1 MPKSS
6 KTSKAEDDNRYVR
19 RRTNSSMQQ
28 SSWGKIE
35 TYGIDKVYGGEGAP
49 AHEEYM
55 DKLQDPRWHAF
66 TDLVKSRRATCQKC
80 DDSMHLQVHHVRY
93 LPGLEPWE
101 YPLSEVLLLCVDCHE
116 SIHQITPTQVVLKSA
131 KFKNAPLPAP
141 ANAIS
146 RRASIPLNL
155 VALMEVVNQVVSVEG
170 TVDEIRSSSNGNTYI
185 SMGGKYPQAI
195 LTIVIFSNCISRF
208 GNLGKLVSKKIRV
221 NGPIHDYRGSF
232 QLVAHTASQLETIY
246 SD

>member
-1 MPKSS
+1 
-6 KTSKAEDDNRYVR
+6 
-19 RRTNSSMQQ
+19 MQQ

-49 AHEEYM
+49 THEEYM

-66 TDLVKSRRATCQKC
+66 TDLVKRRRVTCQKC
-80 DDSMHLQVHHVRY
+80 DDSMHLQVHHIRY

-101 YPLSEVLLLCVDCHE
+101 YPLSEVLLLCVECHE
-116 SIHQITPTQVVLKSA
+116 SIHHIKPTQVALKSVE
-131 KFKNAPLPAP
+131 FLNAPLPAP

-146 RRASIPLNL
+146 RRASIPLSL
-155 VALMEVVNQVVSVEG
+155 VALMEVIDQVVSVEG
-170 TVDEIRSSSNGNTYI
+170 TVDEIRSSRNGSIYI
-185 SMGGKYPQAI
+185 SMGGKYPRAV
-195 LTIVIFSNCISRF
+195 LTIVIFSNCISGF
-208 GNLGKLVSKKIRV
+208 GNLGKLVGKKIRV

-232 QLVAHTASQLETIY
+232 QLVANIANQLETIY